1 MHVGDSWPCIM
12 FKEQNL
18 YVPWSKVAILGMV
31 IPPLI
36 GILIGYI
43 NPYGLGLMRWPSP
56 IIWKCHGSWDLD
68 QLSHMSSMI
77 PTTYLEIC
85 FAKTKATP
93 LFSNVQRRVKG
104 LELTS
109 GTTLR
114 IMTEKNTGEQR
125 SKPVNDTSLYWLVYR
140 DPYNGFWNNPYI
152 TG

>member
-1 MHVGDSWPCIM
+1 MIKSRYIGDGHPT
-12 FKEQNL
+12 FNR
-18 YVPWSKVAILGMV
+18 
-31 IPPLI
+31 
-36 GILIGYI
+36 
-43 NPYGLGLMRWPSP
+43 NPYRVYKPLRTWVDALTIPYYMEM
-56 IIWKCHGSWDLD
+56 SWELRPRPT
-68 QLSHMSSMI
+68 LAHMSSMI

-140 DPYNGFWNNPYI
+140 DPYNGF
-152 TG
+152 